1 MSKELKEK
9 IVELETELRAK
20 QVEVMQYRRELS
32 RANETIE
39 KVVAQLEQEI
49 KYAALIQKALSPTEI
64 PSIPGVEFSTKFVA
78 GSLKGGDYFDIF
90 EHEDKLKFGILLAC
104 SSGYTMSALF
114 LSVLLR
120 FSGQLEARRGMDPA
134 ELVSLMAKELTPQI
148 QNQDTAS
155 LFYGVIDRRN
165 YELKYCLAGG
175 LPAFLHSR
183 EGSGSLS
190 VLEPSSGPFSK
201 EYRGGLLTHTLSL
214 APRDRLVLCSEGLLM
229 NSSREREWE
238 RRENWAPLISQ
249 SKLKTVHDVRNEI
262 LFQLEKNAGS
272 IIPER
277 DVTVVVTEVKDRV
290 IKLAKK

>member
-9 IVELETELRAK
+9 IVELEAELRSK
-20 QVEVMQYRRELS
+20 QVEVMQYRRELT
-32 RANETIE
+32 RANETLE

-78 GSLKGGDYFDIF
+78 GSMKGGDYFDIF

-134 ELVSLMAKELTPQI
+134 ELVNLMAKELTPQI

-155 LFYGVIDRRN
+155 LFYGVVDRRN
-165 YELKYCLAGG
+165 YELKYCLAGR
-175 LPAFLHSR
+175 LPAFLHSG
-183 EGSGSLS
+183 ESGGSLS
-190 VLEPSSGPFSK
+190 VLEPSTESFSK

-214 APRDRLVLCSEGLLM
+214 QPKDRLILCSEGLLS
-229 NSSREREWE
+229 NSRADREWS
-238 RRENWAPLISQ
+238 RREGWGPLISNP
-249 SKLKTVHDVRNEI
+249 KLKSVHDVRNEI
-262 LFQLEKNAGS
+262 LFQLEKNSGT